1 MLEQKGNKKT
11 HILGACHWYDTDSNH
26 QGDYDKETAVA
37 GTSNDF
43 HIYTMTWTE
52 KKIIFA
58 VDNKNYFEMDNN
70 AKMPFNQKFFLI
82 LNVAM
87 GGTLGGQVANNFTE
101 DSLEIDYV
109 RIYQ

>member
-1 MLEQKGNKKT
+1 
-11 HILGACHWYDTDSNH
+11 
-26 QGDYDKETAVA
+26 
-37 GTSNDF
+37 
-43 HIYTMTWTE
+43 
-52 KKIIFA
+52 
-58 VDNKNYFEMDNN
+58 MDNN
-70 AKMPFNQKFFLI
+70 AKLPFNQKFFLI